1 VDYAVGEFDVLRF
14 WWLVLMVKSWF
25 DWMVKGGTC
34 GFDHRARSLDTR
46 RYDGILLLIQADRND
61 LPPSN
66 IAPTNLAI
74 QHKPRVVQIPRH
86 ELWDLTDVLGSDH
99 TFVQMIPENLLD
111 EARVEG
117 RLLDAEDAA
126 FGDNRGEGF
135 VGGGEEGYVWLRGGW
150 RGSLGFGLRL
160 RGRGL
165 GLLLWRARR
174 LRGRGCWY
182 AFSMGVEEVVVVVL
196 MLVLVRLFVADLVRC
211 A

>member
-1 VDYAVGEFDVLRF
+1 VDYAVGELDVLRF

-25 DWMVKGGTC
+25 DWMVKGGTY
-34 GFDHRARSLDTR
+34 GFDHRARSLDTCPH
-46 RYDGILLLIQADRND
+46 DGVLLLIQADRNN
-61 LPPSN
+61 LSASN

-86 ELWDLTDVLGSDH
+86 ELRDLTDILGSDH

-126 FGDNRGEGF
+126 FGDDRGEGF
-135 VGGGEEGYVWLRGGW
+135 VGGGEEGYVWLRGEEG
-150 RGSLGFGLRL
+150 
-160 RGRGL
+160 GRVG
-165 GLLLWRARR
+165 
-174 LRGRGCWY
+174 
-182 AFSMGVEEVVVVVL
+182 
-196 MLVLVRLFVADLVRC
+196 DL